1 MERTEMERR
10 AREHGE
16 AVVAGDQPRIIADIV
31 EELHPVVPQLAA
43 TLPQP
48 LEGARVVDVE
58 VSDDH
63 ADTVIEYSGPTATLK
78 VKSRWENRGG
88 ATQIVSA
95 TPL

>member
-48 LEGARVVDVE
+48 LEAPGWSMSRC
-58 VSDDH
+58 
-63 ADTVIEYSGPTATLK
+63 PTT
-78 VKSRWENRGG
+78 
-88 ATQIVSA
+88 
-95 TPL
+95 TPIR